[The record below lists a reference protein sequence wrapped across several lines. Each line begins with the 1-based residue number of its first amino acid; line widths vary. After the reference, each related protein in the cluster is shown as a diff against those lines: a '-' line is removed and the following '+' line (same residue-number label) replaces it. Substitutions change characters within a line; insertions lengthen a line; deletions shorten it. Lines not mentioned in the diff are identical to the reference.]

1 MTGIPQ
7 KQSII
12 ETETLRIYTKIKFS
26 KKIESVLVTTV
37 KKKFAQPN
45 KRRNAFTSLILI
57 RLGFADIRKKYL
69 RPQTGSDG
77 PLYSQSFSVH
87 LAEDDPCSNWSPSQE
102 KCTGSWKI

>member
-37 KKKFAQPN
+37 KKK
-45 KRRNAFTSLILI
+45 KRGNRDLPGLISEETL
-57 RLGFADIRKKYL
+57 L
-69 RPQTGSDG
+69 Q
-77 PLYSQSFSVH
+77 V
-87 LAEDDPCSNWSPSQE
+87 
-102 KCTGSWKI
+102 

>member
-37 KKKFAQPN
+37 KK
-45 KRRNAFTSLILI
+45 T
-57 RLGFADIRKKYL
+57 KKKGIGIC
-69 RPQTGSDG
+69 P
-77 PLYSQSFSVH
+77 
-87 LAEDDPCSNWSPSQE
+87 A
-102 KCTGSWKI
+102 

>member
-37 KKKFAQPN
+37 KKKKGNRDLPG
-45 KRRNAFTSLILI
+45 LISEETL
-57 RLGFADIRKKYL
+57 L
-69 RPQTGSDG
+69 Q
-77 PLYSQSFSVH
+77 V
-87 LAEDDPCSNWSPSQE
+87 
-102 KCTGSWKI
+102 

>member
-37 KKKFAQPN
+37 KKKKKGNRDLPG
-45 KRRNAFTSLILI
+45 LISEETL
-57 RLGFADIRKKYL
+57 L
-69 RPQTGSDG
+69 Q
-77 PLYSQSFSVH
+77 V
-87 LAEDDPCSNWSPSQE
+87 
-102 KCTGSWKI
+102 

>member
-37 KKKFAQPN
+37 KKKK
-45 KRRNAFTSLILI
+45 KRGNRDLPGLISEETL
-57 RLGFADIRKKYL
+57 L
-69 RPQTGSDG
+69 Q
-77 PLYSQSFSVH
+77 V
-87 LAEDDPCSNWSPSQE
+87 
-102 KCTGSWKI
+102 